1 MRLKAKK
8 RPGFMI
14 YLPALLRK
22 ALQAGNSRT
31 MFYYTYV
38 LISKKDQKL
47 YIDNMII

>member
-22 ALQAGNSRT
+22 ALQAGDLR
-31 MFYYTYV
+31 F
-38 LISKKDQKL
+38 KKLEK
-47 YIDNMII
+47 N